1 MEQLH
6 LKLLSYLHLY
16 FITLKK
22 VLTTKVS
29 RIYFK
34 TSEITKQ
41 RISPIKEPLTSKNV
55 VDVSSSG
62 FNLHVQSETK
72 LNKIALIKYQY
83 QAIINFNLNKEKNKM
98 RRN

>member
-1 MEQLH
+1 MEL
-6 LKLLSYLHLY
+6 
-16 FITLKK
+16 
-22 VLTTKVS
+22 
-29 RIYFK
+29 YFK

-83 QAIINFNLNKEKNKM
+83 QAIINFNLNKEKKQNEKKLELII
-98 RRN
+98 NHYENE